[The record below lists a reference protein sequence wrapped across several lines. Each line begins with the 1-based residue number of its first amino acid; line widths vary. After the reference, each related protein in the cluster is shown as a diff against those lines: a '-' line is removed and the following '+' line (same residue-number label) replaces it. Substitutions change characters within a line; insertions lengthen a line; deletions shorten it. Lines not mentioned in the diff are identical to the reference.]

1 MTLAE
6 TADLLSIAAAI
17 DKRTIGESDV
27 RAWQL
32 VLDDIPFDAARKAL
46 RDHYRETTKH
56 AMPADIVRRVKPKH
70 SPESYAEKGIF

>member
-17 DKRTIGESDV
+17 DKRTLGESDV

-32 VLDDIPFDAARKAL
+32 VLDDIDFTAARGAL
-46 RDHYRETTKH
+46 RDHYRETNKH
-56 AMPADIVRRVKPKH
+56 VMPADIVRRVKPKTGY
-70 SPESYAEKGIF
+70 EFYAEKGIF